1 MIKIKELFKK
11 RLKPQEK
18 ALVILFEEI
27 KKTQAILNTVEE
39 HVIAIARLSLIKPDR
54 LKKESKNNKANADYL
69 LRMVEN
75 EKEKN

>member
-11 RLKPQEK
+11 KLKPQEK
-18 ALVILFEEI
+18 ALVILFEEV

-54 LKKESKNNKANADYL
+54 LKTESKNNKANADYL

-75 EKEKN
+75 EKKN